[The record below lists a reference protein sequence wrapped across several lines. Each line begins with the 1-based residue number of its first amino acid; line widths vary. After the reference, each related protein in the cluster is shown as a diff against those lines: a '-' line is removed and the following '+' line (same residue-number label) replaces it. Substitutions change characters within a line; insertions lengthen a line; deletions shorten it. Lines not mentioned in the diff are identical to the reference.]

1 MHARTHTRTRA
12 HTPHASA
19 QCAQHSLVALSKTNH
34 HAKHETKITLC
45 EAVGHAGLMLT
56 GITLSTIQHPS
67 NGLLLLLLLLLLLSV
82 GTCLLS
88 SHINPTNGL
97 ATAYGAVLLPAG
109 RTRTRTWRRV
119 SLKGTAPTISNDEQN
134 NSCRY
139 WGFFAIISRKR
150 CQGPVARLLLGLAN
164 LNARYTSFLCNAMS

>member
-12 HTPHASA
+12 HALTRHTPAHNA
-19 QCAQHSLVALSKTNH
+19 QLSKTNH

-67 NGLLLLLLLLLLLSV
+67 NGLLLLLLLSV

-119 SLKGTAPTISNDEQN
+119 SPKGTAPTISNDEQN

-164 LNARYTSFLCNAMS
+164 LNARYTSFLCNAAS